1 MARPAFRIIP
11 RAEWGARH
19 GSSGVK
25 RRVGGLEKWLHHSV
39 TVAPDTVGPFTDDYA
54 AIRTIED
61 IGRARFGRYG
71 FPYTF
76 AFTPAGLIFEGHPV
90 DEVGAHTQGHNTAG
104 AGFVLVGNYETDRPT
119 PAQLDAVAWTLQEG
133 KRRGWWKYAELDGG
147 HRDTKATACP
157 GRHAY
162 ALIDDINR
170 RARGATI
177 PTTETKDW
185 LDMATESDL
194 RKIIRA
200 ELRDAGYMDWQ
211 REVADKYPL
220 VTDDKPD
227 VQIRHATAL
236 ERLLIIARRTERRV
250 IIQDAAL
257 DALAASAGVDPADV
271 REAVASAVDKA
282 LSDLSI
288 TLTTEDDS

>member
-1 MARPAFRIIP
+1 VFRIIP

-39 TVAPDTVGPFTDDYA
+39 SWSAGPTASLNEDIKA
-54 AIRTIED
+54 VRKVED

-76 AFTPAGLIFEGHPV
+76 AVTEAGRVFEGHPV

-104 AGFVLVGNYETDRPT
+104 AGIVLIGNFEEDKP
-119 PAQLDAVAWTLQEG
+119 PAVMLRAVAWLLQEG
-133 KRRGWWKYAELDGG
+133 KRRRYWGYAELDGG

-170 RARGATI
+170 RARGPKITDT
-177 PTTETKDW
+177 PEDW
-185 LDMATESDL
+185 IDMATEAEL

-271 REAVASAVDKA
+271 RAAVASAVDKA

-288 TLTTEDDS
+288 TLTTED